1 MSDQVASCPVA
12 GGLTGVRVESAE
24 GSGYVRRVSTVRE
37 GHPEGASSSMP
48 VLFAHLVD
56 DVTLLGPKA
65 LVPAMAEVAKRYL
78 AERDGAF
85 GGLTGQ
91 LVCPVSRLPELVSEL
106 VKLSP
111 ADPVDVSLVVDTGL
125 GALPKALSLVQS
137 KEALLTPCTVETA
150 APPDVDSTWLERVSE
165 FVPEDVLAVVEP
177 RRPLSGD
184 TAEWLNAV
192 RLVSAKGCT
201 PKLRCGGPRPS
212 DVPTVHEVADF
223 LAVADG
229 APAGF
234 TTSLGL
240 TGLVRASTEARAEHG
255 MLNLMVAAARAL
267 VGGDVR
273 AALAETDPSVLVGE
287 VSKLS
292 DPAGGAVRGLL
303 ARCGCGP
310 ASHPGAALAE
320 LGLL

>member
-1 MSDQVASCPVA
+1 
-12 GGLTGVRVESAE
+12 
-24 GSGYVRRVSTVRE
+24 
-37 GHPEGASSSMP
+37 MP

-91 LVCPVSRLPELVSEL
+91 LVCPVSRMPELVSEL

-184 TAEWLNAV
+184 TAEWLEAV

-212 DVPTVHEVADF
+212 GCADCGRGVAR
-223 LAVADG
+223 LSWQSASG
-229 APAGF
+229 HPAGF

-240 TGLVRASTEARAEHG
+240 TGAGAKPRLKHEASTAG
-255 MLNLMVAAARAL
+255 CSNLDD
-267 VGGDVR
+267 G
-273 AALAETDPSVLVGE
+273 S
-287 VSKLS
+287 
-292 DPAGGAVRGLL
+292 
-303 ARCGCGP
+303 
-310 ASHPGAALAE
+310 
-320 LGLL
+320 